1 MSFDLGLGGGMSE
14 EEGWST
20 SKQEP
25 KYQPYAQE
33 QVDILKR
40 PANKAYEQAMYRL
53 MNAQGF
59 NPQQQQTWQQGWNQ
73 MERFGPEGPYSQ
85 TAQTYLQPYMGAGY
99 MQTLDPYFTAQRA
112 ELEQAVPL
120 EQEQYWQ
127 DMKRQLGG
135 LWGTSGRG
143 LEETAEGYG
152 KLRAAQQKTFADLE
166 GQKAAAAQTGMAWTG
181 QMTPQYAQMMDPT
194 QWNQQRMQWQTMPED
209 YLNQQRATYAQ
220 QAAPWSE
227 IALNIAGMGYQYPKR
242 VVTNQESGSTGM
254 EMGGGLSLGTC
265 WVVRALFGETGKKTK
280 ILITLVNEIWPKS
293 SLYGWIR
300 YKLYMRFSER
310 IANFIKKDSFIR
322 HNVGKILKWY
332 FNRQYKKLN

>member
-1 MSFDLGLGGGMSE
+1 MSFGMGGGTSE
-14 EEGWST
+14 EGGWST
-20 SKQEP
+20 SEQKPE
-25 KYQPYAQE
+25 YQPYAQE
-33 QVDILKR
+33 QVGVLKR

-85 TAQTYLQPYMGAGY
+85 TAQKYLKPYMGEGY

-152 KLRAAQQKTFADLE
+152 KLRSAQQKTFADLE
-166 GQKAAAAQTGMAWTG
+166 GQKAAAAQAGINWTG

-227 IALNIAGMGYQYPKR
+227 IALNIADMGYRYP
-242 VVTNQESGSTGM
+242 VSVTTRGDHQSSGSSFGF
-254 EMGGGLSLGTC
+254 GSSFC

-280 ILITLVNEIWPKS
+280 ILINLVNEVWPKS

-300 YKLYMRFSER
+300 YKLYMRFGER
-310 IANFIKKDSFIR
+310 IANFIKKDGFIR
-322 HNVGKILKWY
+322 RDIKKMLNWY